1 MLKKAKIICILFGFI
16 LLTGCG
22 NDKPTGFMTQKEKEV
37 AEESSRA
44 YEEES
49 KARDEYVESHK
60 VDLVGRYPLEM
71 FEECD
76 YLYDIVDELGVPDS
90 MENLYYIYDHA
101 SYGELEGKLSF
112 IIWAGENANY
122 SENAQY
128 TEKVSVARWEYTGS
142 EKSKIEKMLE
152 EWITDFEDCYGEYTR
167 ITFEHDTQVQ
177 YAWNLERNPEIDRIE
192 IYYIDKGSKCT
203 LKLEKYFADHEYAD
217 VEKELFTEMA
227 KDEIWRSQLT
237 EAAYFGS
244 DSNEYNEK
252 MLYAY
257 SAYQGNLDVSRL
269 WNGTFAGED
278 GTRITFDVFDVSH
291 DYGLGFSCSIDI
303 EDPEYSDTVHCN
315 FESNVYNLEPLHI
328 IVQPQSGTSAPNRI
342 DVPYEGMSID
352 SLFLQMWLSDDL
364 NKLYVYQTGYGVRNY
379 IGIYQREVPTDA
391 TWFYE
396 FGKETFERYNSNAYY
411 EEDYQNDTTPETNYY
426 EYGGFGDVDILELA
440 GSYAGSSYV
449 PEVYISIYTSPE
461 DEVLGKVTIYFT
473 SDLLDTV
480 IGGYLTEDNEGNYS
494 FEGEIVKTGY
504 NQYTIKD
511 TPIDI
516 SIPYFNEQEGALTIE
531 ITMNQIIVDQCYRVE
546 HFVS

>member
-1 MLKKAKIICILFGFI
+1 MLKRAKITCILFGFI

-22 NDKPTGFMTQKEKEV
+22 NDKPTGFMTQKEKEA

-44 YEEES
+44 SEEES

-60 VDLVGRYPLEM
+60 VELVGKYPLEM

-90 MENLYYIYDHA
+90 MEDQYYIYDQA
-101 SYGELEGKLSF
+101 SYDELEGSLSF
-112 IIWAGENANY
+112 SIWEGG
-122 SENAQY
+122 NAQY
-128 TEKVSVARWEYTGS
+128 SEKVSEARWEYSGS
-142 EKSKIEKMLE
+142 KNSTFEKMLE
-152 EWITDFEDCYGEYTR
+152 EWITDFEDRYGEYTR
-167 ITFEHDTQVQ
+167 TTFDHDELLKTYPGVQ
-177 YAWNLERNPEIDRIE
+177 YVWNLDRNPEIDRVE
-192 IYYIDKGSKCT
+192 IDYVDMGSKCT
-203 LKLEKYFADHEYAD
+203 LKIKKYFADHEYAD
-217 VEKELFTEMA
+217 VEKDLFAELWKE
-227 KDEIWRSQLT
+227 EIYLSPEESEYYDNNPDQ
-237 EAAYFGS
+237 
-244 DSNEYNEK
+244 YNENA
-252 MLYAY
+252 LYAY
-257 SAYQGNLDVSRL
+257 SAYQGDLDVSRL

-278 GTRITFDVFDVSH
+278 GTRITFDVFDVSYDH
-291 DYGLGFSCSIDI
+291 GLRFSCSIDI

-315 FESNVYNLEPLHI
+315 FESNAYNLEPLHI

-342 DVPYEGMSID
+342 DVPYEEMSID

-379 IGIYQREVPTDA
+379 TGIYQREVPIDA

-396 FGKETFERYNSNAYY
+396 FGKEIYDQYNSNDYY

-426 EYGGFGDVDILELA
+426 EYGGFGDVDTLELA
-440 GSYAGSSYV
+440 GSYVGSYYV

-480 IGGYLTEDNEGNYS
+480 IGEYLTEDNEGNY
-494 FEGEIVKTGY
+494 FLEGEIVKTGY
-504 NQYTIKD
+504 NQYAVKD
-511 TPIDI
+511 IPIGI

-531 ITMNQIIVDQCYRVE
+531 IIMDQIIVDQCYRVE